1 MLSKIIESIS
11 FALYWIIWR
20 LKNLFV
26 LETYDNDKPE
36 IQKVSSETLL
46 RERPKENY
54 VFSSGKK
61 FVGSL
66 KSKRKRYH
74 NPQCRYALGL
84 SSEDKIWFKNPGE
97 ALEAGYEACRFCHT
111 EE

>member
-1 MLSKIIESIS
+1 MLNKVIESIS
-11 FALYWIIWR
+11 FALCWIIWR
-20 LKNLFV
+20 LKTFFV
-26 LETYDNDKPE
+26 LETDDDKLE
-36 IQKVSSETLL
+36 IPKVSLENLS

-54 VFSSGKK
+54 IFSSGKR

-74 NPQCRYALGL
+74 NPKCRYALGL